1 MNARKAADEKLRESL
16 RECMQVRNAML
27 EVEEETEPYEDHV
40 FSDKFEAEI
49 KKLLVVRNK
58 KAERAKLFKY
68 AASVAAAILVV
79 VGIVS
84 ASATSTKATLPSI
97 DILGWFDTHFEFGKG
112 TSTSKDTE
120 LIFGEA
126 QITYIPEGYEKVTE
140 EVKFT
145 HVEYRYENASGDYF
159 FVYVS
164 KAGVTPQHDNEEIM
178 RETFLNHDGY
188 ECLYIEREDEEFY
201 YWEDSQGLFYR
212 VYGNVGRQDLNSVMN
227 GIQYKGENK

>member
-27 EVEEETEPYEDHV
+27 EVEEETELYEDHV

-68 AASVAAAILVV
+68 AASIAAAILVV

-120 LIFGEA
+120 LIFDEA
-126 QITYIPEGYEKVTE
+126 QITYIPEGYE
-140 EVKFT
+140 
-145 HVEYRYENASGDYF
+145 NAEGKNFS
-159 FVYVS
+159 VRVS
-164 KAGVTPQHDNEEIM
+164 KAGVLPHQDKEESV
-178 RETFLNHDGY
+178 RENFLNSRGY
-188 ECLYIEREDEEFY
+188 ECLYIERANEVVY
-201 YWEDSQGLFYR
+201 IWEDARGLY
-212 VYGNVGRQDLNSVMN
+212 YHLWGNVTKEELEAVMN
-227 GIQYKGENK
+227 GILYEGEKQ

>member
-16 RECMQVRNAML
+16 RECMQVKNAML

-97 DILGWFDTHFEFGKG
+97 DILGWFDTHFEFSKG
-112 TSTSKDTE
+112 TPNSEESKF
-120 LIFGEA
+120 IFDEA
-126 QITYIPEGYEKVTE
+126 QITYIPEGFVKIGENRNFTYIKYEYKNS
-140 EVKFT
+140 KD
-145 HVEYRYENASGDYF
+145 AYF
-159 FVYVS
+159 GVYVS
-164 KAGVTPQHDNEEIM
+164 KSGVTPQQDNEETS
-178 RETFLNHDGY
+178 REIFLNDDGY
-188 ECLYIEREDEEFY
+188 ECLFTERGDERVY
-201 YWEDSQGLFYR
+201 SWEDSQGLFYR
-212 VYGNVGRQDLNSVMN
+212 VYGNVDKLELKSVMN